1 MNIIYVYTTETYRS
15 FRNWRKVGMTK
26 QESAEVRVS
35 QQDGT
40 SNPEP
45 LIIEKVFEVDDWIS
59 DHTIHAELV
68 KMGKMRVRM
77 DKDREWFE
85 CSVEDVATAINSIKY
100 GVSRPHS
107 WDLRPEQ
114 QECVNKCV
122 THFKNGGTKFLIN
135 AKMRYGKTS
144 TSYDIIRDYG
154 AKRCLVLT
162 YKPSVDASWREDL
175 ETHVKYEGWKY
186 YSAKEDFSNEN
197 PITLSE
203 DNELFEFDGYDV
215 EIIFGSFQDANEFTK
230 AKWKKA
236 LEYHYDIIVIDEMH
250 YGSNTERAKQTLSQ
264 FNYDKVLYVSGT
276 PLKALLSGEF
286 LDEEIYTWGYAD
298 EQEKRKAEK
307 DNNWETEVYRWLPV
321 MNFLTYEVSE
331 EAKQLTKCYTDDE
344 GFTMT
349 KMFGSEDGETFVDE
363 SAVKLFLDQ
372 VFGIGVRKTK
382 SPVRTKA
389 VDHMLWV
396 LPPNVA
402 SATAMSNMLK
412 QRVGNEYE
420 IINVAGDN
428 VRSLTKVKQLI
439 ERNEKTITVTCGRFN
454 TGVTVREWDMIVML
468 DDTRAPETYF
478 QTIFRGG
485 SPDSKRQKEEFFVVD
500 FNPQRCLE
508 MIYEYADIVA
518 KKDQSTQDAVREFIE
533 FAPILDHSGNTPV
546 QVDAAVVLNL
556 MAETGGYAERF
567 GSTHMFNWSKLDDF
581 ADKFYGI
588 DAESQNKNTS
598 TIGTSDLERGKNYTS
613 NSVKTKKQIDEER
626 KAEKEKR
633 LRVQTAFRRL
643 PTYLFLEE
651 EKIDS
656 VEDIL
661 YTNNTELFQ
670 DTIGLT
676 IEDFRDICS
685 GLIKTD
691 RLNRCIMAYNQI
703 EWM

>member
-1 MNIIYVYTTETYRS
+1 MNTIYVYTTETYRD
-15 FRNWRKVGMTK
+15 FRGWRKVGQTN
-26 QESAEVRVS
+26 QDSAEIRVA

-45 LIIEKVFEVDDWIS
+45 LIIEKVFKVDDWIS

-85 CSVEDVATAINSIKY
+85 CSVDDVATAINSIRF

-114 QECVNKCV
+114 QECVDKCV
-122 THFKNGGTKFLIN
+122 EHFKNGGDKFLMN

-144 TSYDIIRDYG
+144 TSYDIIKGYG
-154 AKRCLVLT
+154 ATRCLVLT

-186 YSAKEDFSNEN
+186 YSAKDDFTSKN
-197 PITLSE
+197 PIVLP
-203 DNELFEFDGYDV
+203 NEHSV
-215 EIIFGSFQDANEFTK
+215 EILFGSFQDANDFTK
-230 AKWKKA
+230 AKWKNA
-236 LEYHYDIIVIDEMH
+236 LNYHYDIVVIDEMH
-250 YGSNTERAKQTLSQ
+250 FGSGTERAKQTLEQ
-264 FNYDKVLYVSGT
+264 FSYDKILYVSGT
-276 PLKALLSGEF
+276 PLKALMSGEF

-298 EQEKRKAEK
+298 EQSKRSLEKA
-307 DNNWETEVYRWLPV
+307 NNWETEVYRWLPV
-321 MNFLTYEVSE
+321 MNFHTYEVTE
-331 EAKQLTKCYTDDE
+331 EAKQQTRFYSEEE

-349 KMFGSEDGETFVDE
+349 KMFGSEDGETFIDE

-372 VFGIGVRKTK
+372 VFGIGVRKTQ
-382 SPVRTKA
+382 SPVRTHA
-389 VDHMLWV
+389 ADHMLWV
-396 LPPNVA
+396 LPPNVK
-402 SATAMSNMLK
+402 SATAMSKMLK
-412 QRVGNEYE
+412 RRVGNEYE

-485 SPDSKRQKEEFFVVD
+485 SPDSKRGKEAFYVVD

-508 MIYEYADIVA
+508 MIYEYADITA
-518 KKDQSTQDAVREFIE
+518 KDEQSTQEAVREFLD
-533 FAPILDHSGNTPV
+533 FAPVLDHSGNKPV
-546 QVDAAVVLNL
+546 LIDTDRVLSL

-567 GSTHMFNWSKLDDF
+567 GSSHMINWTHLEDV
-581 ADKFYGI
+581 ADKFFGI
-588 DAESQNKNTS
+588 DAEAQAKKTLDL
-598 TIGTSDLERGKNYTS
+598 GDEDLEKGKNYET
-613 NSVKTKKQIDEER
+613 NGNKTQKEIDEER
-626 KAEKEKR
+626 KALKELKMKV
-633 LRVQTAFRRL
+633 LTTMRRL

-651 EKIDS
+651 KNVDTF
-656 VEDIL
+656 EDIL
-661 YTNNTELFQ
+661 YINNEELFS

-676 IEDFRDICS
+676 IKDFQDLCS
-685 GLIKTD
+685 GFIKTEK
-691 RLNRCIMAYNQI
+691 LNRCIMAYNQV
-703 EWM
+703 EHM